1 VLDGKP
7 DKSLVY
13 RTDVFW
19 NGLNGY
25 PFFRIPALVQLGDVG
40 SSNLFALAEGR
51 FGIGDAGRIDLVYR
65 QSFDGGRSWE
75 PKGGVDVLSRAG
87 QLGDAALRGGTLGNA
102 VPIYLPAKRRLLV
115 LACSNGRA
123 ASESAIRAGSCSAA
137 ATRRVW
143 LFSASVDES
152 GRPTWDASAREL
164 TSMVKR
170 PCWSWYATGPG
181 AGVVLSNGTIV
192 VPCNHAGGADAGD
205 EGDRSHLIVS
215 HDGGETW
222 SIIDG
227 FAGANS
233 NEATLVQLANGELLL
248 QSRELRAGP
257 RWMHALEPHA
267 LALVNI
273 FRTDTLREPPSS
285 GVQAALA
292 APPYAPRSGL
302 DLFRKSTGPGPL
314 FNSKPDSSRRRER
327 LTIFRS
333 DDGGASWPRHFLVHN
348 GSSAYSSLLF
358 LRGGDKGVG
367 DGDGIRQEAQDQAWW
382 LAVAWWSWVRDTSEG
397 AAARTT
403 KSSAAAAQ
411 NTESNHAAPKVPQAD
426 PEALGVLFESG
437 GKYGWSCLVEWISFL
452 ADSPLFFA
460 QRISFARV
468 VLGSDSPLGTLN
480 A

>member
-1 VLDGKP
+1 MGSSGSCLVPDGKP

-19 NGLNGY
+19 NGLGAY
-25 PFFRIPALVQLGDVG
+25 PFFRIPALVQLGDAG
-40 SSNLFALAEGR
+40 SSNLLALAEGR
-51 FGIGDAGRIDLVYR
+51 FGIHDAGRIDLVYR

-75 PKGGVDVLSRAG
+75 PKGGVELLSKAG
-87 QLGDAALRGGTLGNA
+87 QLGDAALRGGTIGNA

-115 LACSNGRA
+115 LACSNGRT
-123 ASESAIRAGSCSAA
+123 ASESAIRAGCCSPA

-143 LFSASVDES
+143 LFSASVEES
-152 GRPTWDASAREL
+152 GRAVWDASAREL

-170 PCWSWYATGPG
+170 PSWTWYATGPG
-181 AGVVLSNGTIV
+181 AGVVLDNGTIA
-192 VPCNHAGGADAGD
+192 VPCNHAGGTEAGD

-227 FAGANS
+227 FAGVNS
-233 NEATLVQLANGELLL
+233 NEAALVQLANGELLL

-257 RWMHALEPHA
+257 RWMHVLDSRAFTL
-267 LALVNI
+267 LNI
-273 FRTDTLREPPSS
+273 FRTETLREPPPN

-292 APPYAPRSGL
+292 TPPYAGRSGL
-302 DLFRKSTGPGPL
+302 DVFRKSAAPGPV

-333 DDGGASWPRHFLVHN
+333 DDGGASWPRRLLVHN

-358 LRGGDKGVG
+358 LRGGDSGGHG
-367 DGDGIRQEAQDQAWW
+367 DGGRQEDEDRVWW
-382 LAVAWWSWVRDTSEG
+382 LALAWWCWVRDAPE
-397 AAARTT
+397 
-403 KSSAAAAQ
+403 SAADPASR
-411 NTESNHAAPKVPQAD
+411 TGPAPPPGPRGD
-426 PEALGVLFESG
+426 EEALGVLFESG
-437 GKYGWSCLVEWISFL
+437 GKYGWSCLVEWISFV
-452 ADSPLFFA
+452 ADSPLFYA

-468 VLGSDSPLGTLN
+468 VLGSDSPLGELE